1 MAGLFWVWPGRN
13 LGSLAT
19 WRPGTSTGVKY
30 SLGTNVN
37 TPLCQC
43 HTPQFEHGEG
53 ARVETLNVRGRYY
66 TTIQRV
72 ALSVPASLGKHFA
85 AVVIRSLELYDQGK
99 RAFWFH
105 LRLRRLRSSENQ
117 IVGVASRSR
126 RTKPIT
132 KRENVHCDWFILP
145 LLLPVPTIWFS
156 LYRKRQSH
164 RRSRKKMEMFWFFRL
179 RFRRAY
185 DSAYD
190 SDFWFTM
197 SQALLRLRLRLGLR
211 LRRQW
216 KPAFMRLEHK
226 NEHKKKN

>member
-13 LGSLAT
+13 LGSIAT
-19 WRPGTSTGVKY
+19 WRPGTSTWVKY
-30 SLGTNVN
+30 LLGTNVN

-53 ARVETLNVRGRYY
+53 ARVETLNVCGRYY

-117 IVGVASRSR
+117 IVGVA
-126 RTKPIT
+126 T
-132 KRENVHCDWFILP
+132 ENVHCNWFILP
-145 LLLPVPTIWFS
+145 LLLPTPTIWFS
-156 LYRKRQSH
+156 PDHERQSH
-164 RRSRKKMEMFWFFRL
+164 KRSRKKMETFWL
-179 RFRRAY
+179 A
-185 DSAYD
+185 SD
-190 SDFWFTM
+190 SD
-197 SQALLRLRLRLGLR
+197 SVALITLLTTPIFDL
-211 LRRQW
+211 QW
-216 KPAFMRLEHK
+216 VKRSYTTPLTPRTPTPSLVKTSLYASRV
-226 NEHKKKN
+226 